1 LGCLPVW
8 SVLRR
13 PLFAIGISLEIRDK
27 LAHPISDKQAADQLE
42 KARQKFFKSM
52 RGQTLKSG

>member
-13 PLFAIGISLEIRDK
+13 PLFATGISLEIR
-27 LAHPISDKQAADQLE
+27 DKQAADQLE
-42 KARQKFFKSM
+42 KSRQKFFKSM